1 MKLLWDFTV
10 QTDKHLTHNRPDI
23 ICLDFTM
30 NCCFL
35 IDVAIPGDSRI
46 SQKISEKRQRYSDL
60 KIEIQK
66 MWSVRASVAP
76 VIIGSLGSVPEGLKD
91 QLQTLQIYHA
101 NLIPK
106 MQKSVLLS
114 SCHILRRFVTEH

>member
-1 MKLLWDFTV
+1 MVQATVPPQQSYLDQWQHLLENLV
-10 QTDKHLTHNRPDI
+10 EY
-23 ICLDFTM
+23 
-30 NCCFL
+30 
-35 IDVAIPGDSRI
+35 SRI

-66 MWSVRASVAP
+66 MWTVRASVAP
-76 VIIGSLGSVPEGLKD
+76 VIIGSLGSVPKGLKD

-106 MQKSVLLS
+106 MQKTVLLS